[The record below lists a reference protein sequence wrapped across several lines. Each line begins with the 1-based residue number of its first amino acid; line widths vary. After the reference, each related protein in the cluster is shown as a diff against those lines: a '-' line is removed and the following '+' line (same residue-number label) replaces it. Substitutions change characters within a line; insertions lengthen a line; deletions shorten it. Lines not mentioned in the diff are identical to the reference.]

1 MNISQ
6 NDKTFEKMCLFVRR
20 ILCGSN
26 CEEIA
31 SETNMKQ
38 RTRCT
43 GNASLFVAFA
53 IISAKFLPVENR
65 AKLAVD
71 ILN

>member
-1 MNISQ
+1 MTRLLKKILKLVYLFIS
-6 NDKTFEKMCLFVRR
+6 R
-20 ILCGSN
+20 ILCENN

-71 ILN
+71 IFN

>member
-1 MNISQ
+1 
-6 NDKTFEKMCLFVRR
+6 MCGF
-20 ILCGSN
+20 

-38 RTRCT
+38 RTLCT

-53 IISAKFLPVENR
+53 IISAKFLPVESR
-65 AKLAVD
+65 AKLAVN
-71 ILN
+71 ILNQRFGTILTSLFMI